1 MSDGTDHGREIYF
14 LSYSRS
20 DERFALRL
28 AKDLRDHGVAM
39 WVDQLDI
46 RPSEHWDRAIE
57 RAVSACRGLVVILSP
72 RSVASDNVA
81 DEISFAID
89 SGKSVLPVMI
99 EKCVLPLR
107 ITRMH
112 VVDATGRYD
121 KALRQCLGELQ
132 RPGNGSADKGG
143 ARASPPLDLQ
153 TVSEAKQQLTAIL
166 GPIAEILVDKAAG
179 KAASAVDLYSQLAP
193 SINDEGARE
202 RFLANG
208 ATSSAPHSAPAMNGD
223 VRAASGAN
231 AIAPS
236 AIASLAAALMPYLG
250 PIAPI
255 VTERE
260 SRRCTNAEE
269 LRGRLAALI
278 LNDRDRS
285 AFLERAIVPD

>member
-1 MSDGTDHGREIYF
+1 MSEETEQNRETYF

-28 AKDLRDHGVAM
+28 AKDLRAHGVAM

-112 VVDATGRYD
+112 VVDATGNYE

-132 RPGNGSADKGG
+132 RPANATEAKSSGRG
-143 ARASPPLDLQ
+143 SPPLDPQ
-153 TVSEAKQQLTAIL
+153 TVSEAKRQLAAIL
-166 GPIAEILVDKAAG
+166 GPIAEILVDKVAAR
-179 KAASAVDLYSQLAP
+179 AASAADLYGQLALN
-193 SINDEGARE
+193 INDEATRE
-202 RFLANG
+202 KFLAKG
-208 ATSSAPHSAPAMNGD
+208 AAGSAPASASGTKET
-223 VRAASGAN
+223 VRPARAAT

-236 AIASLAAALMPYLG
+236 EIASLAAALTPYLG

-255 VTERE
+255 VAERE
-260 SRRCTNAEE
+260 SRGCGNAEE
-269 LRGRLAALI
+269 LRRRLAGLI
-278 LNDRDRS
+278 SAERDRS
-285 AFLERAIVPD
+285 AFLKRATVAD

>member
-1 MSDGTDHGREIYF
+1 MSDGTDQNRETYF

-28 AKDLRDHGVAM
+28 AKDLRAHGVAM

-57 RAVSACRGLVVILSP
+57 RAVSASRGLVVILSP

-89 SGKSVLPVMI
+89 NGKSVLPVMI

-112 VVDATGRYD
+112 VIDATGSYD

-132 RPGNGSADKGG
+132 RPDNASEDKSG
-143 ARASPPLDLQ
+143 ARASPPLDPQ
-153 TVSEAKQQLTAIL
+153 SVSEAKRRLAAIL

-179 KAASAVDLYSQLAP
+179 RAASAADLYGQLAL

-202 RFLANG
+202 RFLTSG
-208 ATSSAPHSAPAMNGD
+208 AAGSASSSASGMNKTATPAT
-223 VRAASGAN
+223 RAN

-236 AIASLAAALMPYLG
+236 EIASLAAALTPYLG

-255 VTERE
+255 VAERE
-260 SRRCTNAEE
+260 SRACASAEE
-269 LRGRLAALI
+269 LRRRLAALI
-278 LNDRDRS
+278 SAERDRS
-285 AFLERAIVPD
+285 AFLKRATVPD